1 MNNLE
6 QSKAKTKKE
15 TECLTFRSVLI
26 ELKKDHF
33 GFSLQL
39 LYFLLSVILSLIL
52 AYVFPYSLILTLP
65 LLMVPCYFA
74 FCGSNTLISL
84 KIKEKPSFF
93 KLFRAYF
100 NGFFMGGYRI
110 LIGFLK
116 SLIVYLV
123 CNTVLLTIF
132 EATLFK
138 KYPEFNAVLEKIT
151 SSAESTSISESVN
164 EFNETLLSNPSL
176 QKWIY
181 FCSAISLTLAGI
193 VFIYHIAK
201 HSMKMRRNFF
211 LKQSI
216 PMKQFNIVERR
227 IRKENRKFIL
237 GSYFRTTWFIQ
248 ILFFLAAGGG
258 ITLSFFFLKE
268 FSGAQAFVISLFLIF
283 LVSLPFFNY
292 FAKVQDMLYE
302 KLSKKYE
309 HTFATMTLEFLT
321 KYKERIGIAEEDVKK
336 IEEILNAQKEEN
348 KEEPQQTDN
357 VEDDK

>member
-1 MNNLE
+1 MNNSE

-15 TECLTFRSVLI
+15 TECLTFKSVLR
-26 ELKKDHF
+26 ELRKDHF

-39 LYFLLSVILSLIL
+39 LYFLLSVIVSLIL
-52 AYVFPYSLILTLP
+52 AYVFPFSLILTLP
-65 LLMVPCYFA
+65 LLMIPCYFA
-74 FCGSNTLISL
+74 FCGSNTLISQ
-84 KIKEKPSFF
+84 KIEEKPWFF

-100 NGFFMGGYRI
+100 NGFFLGGYRL

-116 SLIVYLV
+116 SLVVYIAS
-123 CNTVLLTIF
+123 NTVLLTIF
-132 EATLFK
+132 EATLFT
-138 KYPEFNAVLEKIT
+138 KYPEFNALLEKI
-151 SSAESTSISESVN
+151 SSASETTSISESVN
-164 EFNETLLSNPSL
+164 EFNETLLANPNL

-181 FCSAISLTLAGI
+181 FSSAISLTLAGI
-193 VFIYHIAK
+193 VLIYHIAK
-201 HSMKMRRNFF
+201 HSVKMRRNFF

-227 IRKENRKFIL
+227 IRKENRKYIF

-268 FSGAQAFVISLFLIF
+268 FNGAQAFVISLFLIF
-283 LVSLPFFNY
+283 LASLPFFNY
-292 FAKVQDMLYE
+292 FSKVQDMLYE
-302 KLSKKYE
+302 RLSKKYE

-348 KEEPQQTDN
+348 KEEPDN
-357 VEDDK
+357 AEDKK